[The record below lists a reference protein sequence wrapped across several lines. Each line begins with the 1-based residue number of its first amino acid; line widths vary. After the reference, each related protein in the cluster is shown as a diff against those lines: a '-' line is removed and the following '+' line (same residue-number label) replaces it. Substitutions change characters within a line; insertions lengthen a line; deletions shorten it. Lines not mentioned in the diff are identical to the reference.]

1 MTIRSVVRGIGAALP
16 DSKYLSRL
24 SLRLHLPQGGS
35 MELWVRYDE
44 EADWHRLAQLTG
56 TPLGSVTLPA
66 PVRRCDHL
74 RLRLTGRGEM
84 RLYSLT
90 KTMEQGSD
98 VF

>member
-1 MTIRSVVRGIGAALP
+1 
-16 DSKYLSRL
+16 
-24 SLRLHLPQGGS
+24 

-44 EADWHRLAQLTG
+44 EARWRRLACLQG
-56 TPLGSVTLPA
+56 RPLGSVTLPA